1 MNKTLRN
8 TLIVVSVLL
17 IAGVLAGAGFAYGR
31 MTALQNAWQNNYFDM
46 MNGSNAGA
54 AGDAYGTIPPG
65 GYVGMMGGYAGMMGG
80 GYAGMMGGGY
90 AGMMGGY
97 AAEDVTPLTVDEAR
111 QAVEKYLAA
120 YAQDNLAIE
129 EIMVFDNNAYAIV
142 AEEDTGIGAFE
153 LLVDP
158 VTRAV
163 FPEYG
168 PNMMWNLKYGMH
180 ATGYEGMMG
189 GMMGGN
195 YGGMMGDYGNYQDI
209 PDVSAEMSVSPDD
222 ALQAAQRFLDQYA
235 PGVQVSDEITAFY
248 GYYTI
253 DTQKDG
259 QIVGMLSVNGFTG
272 QVFPHTWH
280 GAFIS
285 MQEFE

>member
-1 MNKTLRN
+1 MSKAVRN
-8 TLIVVSVLL
+8 TLIVLAVLL
-17 IAGVLAGAGFAYGR
+17 GAGALVATGFAYGR
-31 MTALQNAWQNNYFDM
+31 ATAWQSM
-46 MNGSNAGA
+46 M
-54 AGDAYGTIPPG
+54 DG
-65 GYVGMMGGYAGMMGG
+65 GYGMMGDGYGMPALSPAEGMGGNYGGMMDGS
-80 GYAGMMGGGY
+80 YAPG
-90 AGMMGGY
+90 
-97 AAEDVTPLTVDEAR
+97 DVEPLSVDEAR
-111 QAVEKYLAA
+111 QAVEKYLAG
-120 YAQDNLAIE
+120 QDGLAIE
-129 EIMVFDNNAYAIV
+129 EIMVFDNNAYAII

-180 ATGYEGMMG
+180 ANGYEGMMG
-189 GMMGGN
+189 GGYGMMGGGYGMMGGN
-195 YGGMMGDYGNYQDI
+195 YGDMHAPSNVEGMGDGYAGEGT
-209 PDVSAEMSVSPDD
+209 PPEVSAEMPVSPED

-280 GAFIS
+280 GDFIT
-285 MQEFE
+285 MQEYE